1 MWTVNGNNIK
11 MAEHDYGVAL
21 TVAVGGMSLSALDK
35 LKFTFKKSVNG
46 ATILTKEYTPEYN
59 RVDLTLTSAESE
71 LFPIGDYVYALD
83 WYQNGIFM
91 YNVIPCASF
100 KVVDKVG

>member
-21 TVAVGGMSLSALDK
+21 TVTVGGMTLSGLEK
-35 LKFTFKKSVNG
+35 LKFTFKKSING
-46 ATILTKEYTPEYN
+46 MTILSKEYIPMWN
-59 RVDLTLTSAESE
+59 RVEFIFTEAESE
-71 LFPIGDYVYALD
+71 MFPVGDYVYAVDLYKD
-83 WYQNGIFM
+83 DVFM
-91 YNVIPCASF
+91 YNIVPYASF

>member
-11 MAEHDYGVAL
+11 MAEHDYGIAL
-21 TVAVGGMSLSALDK
+21 TVAIGGTTFSASDK
-35 LKFTFKKSVNG
+35 LKFTFKKSMNG
-46 ATILTKEYTPEYN
+46 STVLTKELTPNQN
-59 RVDLTLTSAESE
+59 RIDLVFTEAESA

-83 WYQNGIFM
+83 WYQDGEFM